1 MKFGENSLSRGA
13 LARRSGV
20 NSETIR
26 YYEKKGLMPDPQRS
40 AGGHRIYD
48 QSHLKRLSFIR
59 RTRALGFTIR
69 EVRDLL
75 DLVDSE
81 EYTCAEVRDRTVV
94 HLRDVKQKLRD
105 LQKMKHT
112 LNSMVSKCDGGLVPE
127 CPIIDALFDTQQS

>member
-1 MKFGENSLSRGA
+1 MKSAKTSFSRGT
-13 LARRSGV
+13 LAGHCGV

-26 YYEKKGLMPDPQRS
+26 YYEKKGLMPDPPRS

-59 RTRALGFTIR
+59 RTRELGFTIR

-81 EYTCAEVRDRTVV
+81 EYTCAEVRNRTVV
-94 HLRDVKQKLRD
+94 HLRDVEQKLRD
-105 LQKMKHT
+105 LQNMQQT
-112 LNSMVSKCDGGLVPE
+112 LNSMVSKCDGGLVPQ
-127 CPIIDALFDTQQS
+127 CPIIDALFDMRQA

>member
-1 MKFGENSLSRGA
+1 MKLGENSLSRGA
-13 LARRSGV
+13 LARLSGV

-48 QSHLKRLSFIR
+48 QSHLKRLIFIR

-69 EVRDLL
+69 EVHNLL

-94 HLRDVKQKLRD
+94 HLRDVEQKLRD
-105 LQKMKHT
+105 LQKMKRT
-112 LNSMVSKCDGGLVPE
+112 LDSMVSKCDGGLVPE
-127 CPIIDALFDTQQS
+127 CPIIDALFEA

>member
-1 MKFGENSLSRGA
+1 MNSGETSLSRGT
-13 LARRSGV
+13 LARHSGV

-69 EVRDLL
+69 EVHDLL

-81 EYTCAEVRDRTVV
+81 EYTCADVRDRTIV
-94 HLRDVKQKLRD
+94 HLRDVEQKLRD
-105 LQKMKHT
+105 LQKMKRT
-112 LNSMVSKCDGGLVPE
+112 LDSMVSKCDGGLVPE
-127 CPIIDALFDTQQS
+127 CPIIDALFEKSN